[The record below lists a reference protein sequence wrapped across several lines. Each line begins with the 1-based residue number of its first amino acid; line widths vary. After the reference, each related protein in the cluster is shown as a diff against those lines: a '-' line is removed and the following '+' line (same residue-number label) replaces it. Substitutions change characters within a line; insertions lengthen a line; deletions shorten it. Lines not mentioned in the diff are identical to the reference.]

1 MTSNYSECEK
11 NLSYTFKNKQ
21 LLFEALCHSSYVN
34 ELPKQQLRDNERL
47 EFLGDAVLNLVV
59 GHLLMVQDPKMKEGD
74 LSRFRAMLVNESQ
87 LAAFAR
93 NINLGSFLQLGK
105 GETQSDGQNK
115 QSILA
120 DTFEAV
126 IAAVYL
132 DGGYISAFE
141 LIQHYFQILIETI
154 GAQTIYND
162 YKSRLQELAQG
173 SLKAVPEYAVIRENG
188 PDHDK
193 TFGVEVRV
201 QELRADGTGK
211 SKKAAEQEAAK
222 NALLVLE
229 VDHSK

>member
-1 MTSNYSECEK
+1 MTLDFYECEK
-11 NLSYTFKNKQ
+11 KIFYAFKNKQ
-21 LLFEALCHSSYVN
+21 LLYKALCHSSYVN
-34 ELPKQQLRDNERL
+34 ELPERQLKDNERL

-59 GHLLMVQDPKMKEGD
+59 GHLLMEQYPQMKEGD

-87 LAAFAR
+87 LAAFSR
-93 NINLGSFLQLGK
+93 SMNLGSFLQLGK

-132 DGGYISAFE
+132 DGGFISAFE
-141 LIQHYFQILIETI
+141 LIQNHFRILIENI
-154 GAQTIYND
+154 NAQTTYCD
-162 YKSRLQELAQG
+162 CKSQLQELAQG
-173 SLKAVPEYAVIRENG
+173 TLKAVPQYAVIRESG

-193 TFGVEVRV
+193 TFWVEVRV
-201 QELRADGTGK
+201 QDLRAEGIGK

-229 VDHSK
+229 VGNSK